1 MIPNHLLFG
10 RPTPIPPDLSD
21 VFTDNNLTAKQR
33 WRIAQAV
40 VYNFW
45 MREVLTSL
53 TKYENDQERPNLE
66 VGDIVVNINPATPRE
81 TWQTR
86 RIVQTFPGHNGVV
99 CCASILTNGAKRHR
113 PSHVLFF
120 IDSVQTREGAHSTAV
135 TVVVTVVVSKT
146 VSFNLVAATPR
157 EE

>member
-1 MIPNHLLFG
+1 
-10 RPTPIPPDLSD
+10 
-21 VFTDNNLTAKQR
+21 
-33 WRIAQAV
+33 
-40 VYNFW
+40 